1 MSPEPPNHPLQN
13 APAELDLQADAY
25 KLGGKYQLLAELG
38 RGGMATVY
46 LAVATGPSTSFR
58 KLTVI
63 KRLREDVQNDPEF
76 LQMFLEEARLA
87 AQLSHPNVIH
97 TYEVGEE
104 GGRYYIA
111 MEYLD
116 SVSLQ
121 SIIGRLKYDGS
132 FTFAHYL
139 RVLLDVLEGLAY
151 AHNLNDLDG
160 SPLNLVHR
168 DISPHNILTTFDG
181 QTKVVD
187 FGIAKAA
194 NSMVETRTGVIK
206 GKVTYM
212 APEQAFSA
220 HIDCTAD
227 LYAIGVMLWEAIA
240 QKRRWKGLSSG
251 HVLQKLAMKELPE
264 PAGAAARGLP
274 PELDE
279 ICMRALAHEPG
290 DRFKSADEMATA
302 LRKVF
307 NKLEDQPTPRQVGE
321 VLAKEFAK
329 ERNQRKHVIEERL
342 RVAQTETVTSLP
354 MVAPPPSSVSV
365 TETSGVPA
373 SLIGGKTMT
382 SAAVPIVTPPESTKA
397 KAPVFMLAGAG
408 LLLAAGGVYGF
419 IRKADNVPVG
429 QSTATTLAATASVAP
444 TSQASAATSA
454 FVKIKVTPPTAK
466 LQLDGAP
473 VAPNADGVDVKT
485 DGRTH
490 TLEGKAD
497 GYEDAKVQFT
507 ERDTFVSLDL
517 RKIPRWVAPAPVKTT
532 QAPTP
537 GATQATPQ
545 PTAAPANT
553 GTTPPSRPT
562 IDRTDIF
569 GPGNKK

>member
-1 MSPEPPNHPLQN
+1 MMSPEDSNTQQRPQQ

-121 SIIGRLKYDGS
+121 SIIGRLKYDGP

-139 RVLLDVLEGLAY
+139 RVILDVLEGLAY

-181 QTKVVD
+181 QTKLVD

-240 QKRRWKGLSSG
+240 QRRRWKGLSSG
-251 HVLQKLAMKELPE
+251 HVLQKLAMKEMPE

-279 ICMRALAHEPG
+279 ICNRALAHEPA
-290 DRFKSADEMATA
+290 DRFRSADEMAAA

-307 NKLEDQPTPRQVGE
+307 NKLEEQPTPRQVGL
-321 VLAKEFAK
+321 VIAKEFEK
-329 ERNQRKHVIEERL
+329 ERSQRKAVIEERL
-342 RVAQTETVTSLP
+342 RIAASEAVTSLP
-354 MVAPPPSSVSV
+354 LVPPPPSSVTEASGAPMSV
-365 TETSGVPA
+365 PMRTMPSATSLVAPATEKNRS
-373 SLIGGKTMT
+373 
-382 SAAVPIVTPPESTKA
+382 SA
-397 KAPVFMLAGAG
+397 FLLAGAG
-408 LLLAAGGVYGF
+408 VLLAVGGVYGF
-419 IRKADNVPVG
+419 LRKSDASTLPVTP
-429 QSTATTLAATASVAP
+429 SASTTIVTAPPTATTPQTVTVRLRLLPASQRVELDGVLLPAGTDVLTMPEDRKTHEVIGKAPGYREKSKQFTTNDASVTLDLEALPRFVGGPAP
-444 TSQASAATSA
+444 TSR
-454 FVKIKVTPPTAK
+454 PTAAA
-466 LQLDGAP
+466 AP
-473 VAPNADGVDVKT
+473 QNP
-485 DGRTH
+485 H
-490 TLEGKAD
+490 
-497 GYEDAKVQFT
+497 
-507 ERDTFVSLDL
+507 
-517 RKIPRWVAPAPVKTT
+517 PPAT
-532 QAPTP
+532 
-537 GATQATPQ
+537 
-545 PTAAPANT
+545 PTAAPA
-553 GTTPPSRPT
+553 PT
-562 IDRTDIF
+562 KPGLDRGDPF
-569 GPGNKK
+569 SK

>member
-1 MSPEPPNHPLQN
+1 MSPEDSTTQSRQQH

-116 SVSLQ
+116 GVSVQ
-121 SIIGRLKYDGS
+121 SIIGRLKYDGA
-132 FTFAHYL
+132 FTFGHYL
-139 RVLLDVLEGLAY
+139 RVLLDTLEGLAY

-168 DISPHNILTTFDG
+168 DISPHNILVTFDG

-227 LYAIGVMLWEAIA
+227 LYAVGVMLWEAIA

-279 ICMRALAHEPG
+279 ICNRALATEPS
-290 DRFKSADEMATA
+290 DRYKSADEMSAA

-307 NKLEDQPTPRQVGE
+307 NQLEDQPTARQVGA
-321 VLAKEFAK
+321 VLAKEFEK
-329 ERNQRKHVIEERL
+329 ERGQRKTVIEERL
-342 RVAQTETVTSLP
+342 RIAATEAVTSLP
-354 MVAPPPSSVSV
+354 LVAPPPSSV
-365 TETSGVPA
+365 TDTQQGQNGP
-373 SLIGGKTMT
+373 M
-382 SAAVPIVTPPESTKA
+382 SAAGVAMPTMASATGPVAAAGSDKNRSVP
-397 KAPVFMLAGAG
+397 FLLAGAG
-408 LLLAAGGVYGF
+408 LLLAVGGVYGF
-419 IRKADNVPVG
+419 IRKSEAGPTQIVSAT
-429 QSTATTLAATASVAP
+429 STATVSAAPIPTTPQMVTIRLRLNPPTARVELDGVPLPAGTDSLTIPEDRRTHELVAKAPGYKERARQFTTNDASVSIELEAAGARWTGPAQPARPQPATTAAAP
-444 TSQASAATSA
+444 AAPQPSSPPPP
-454 FVKIKVTPPTAK
+454 TPPT
-466 LQLDGAP
+466 
-473 VAPNADGVDVKT
+473 
-485 DGRTH
+485 R
-490 TLEGKAD
+490 
-497 GYEDAKVQFT
+497 
-507 ERDTFVSLDL
+507 
-517 RKIPRWVAPAPVKTT
+517 
-532 QAPTP
+532 
-537 GATQATPQ
+537 
-545 PTAAPANT
+545 
-553 GTTPPSRPT
+553 PS

-569 GPGNKK
+569 K